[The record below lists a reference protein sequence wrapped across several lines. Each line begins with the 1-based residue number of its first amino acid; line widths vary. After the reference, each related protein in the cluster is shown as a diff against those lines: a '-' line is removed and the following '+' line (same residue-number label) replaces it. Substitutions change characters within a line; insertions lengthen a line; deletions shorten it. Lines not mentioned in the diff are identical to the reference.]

1 MKMFRTVAYCLA
13 MACLLVT
20 GIAFAPQ
27 AEAAGPPPV
36 VIMETSMGRIIVM
49 LDHKATPITVENFL
63 KYVDAGF
70 YDNTMFHRIVAQEEK
85 KKFTGGAEVAA
96 INIVQGGGFTYPLRI
111 KRPIF
116 PPIKNED
123 FRAESNR
130 KGTIAMA
137 RTNAPNSATS
147 QFFFNVTDNKILDPR
162 IDKKKKWNESDENEE
177 EQHVSKHGYCVF
189 GRVIR
194 GMDVV
199 EKMLAVPTGKV
210 RNFQNVP
217 NKPIILKKA
226 YRAK

>member
-1 MKMFRTVAYCLA
+1 MNTFRTFVYSLA
-13 MACLLVT
+13 VTCLLVV
-20 GIAFAPQ
+20 GVAHSPQ

-49 LDHKATPITVENFL
+49 LDHKDTPITVQNFL

-85 KKFTGGAEVAA
+85 KKFTGGADVAA

-111 KRPIF
+111 KRPLF
-116 PPIKNED
+116 PPIRNED
-123 FRAESNR
+123 FRAQSNK

-137 RTNAPNSATS
+137 RTSAPDSATC
-147 QFFFNVTDNKILDPR
+147 QFFFNVTDNEILNPQME
-162 IDKKKKWNESDENEE
+162 KKQKWAGDDNKEE
-177 EQHVSKHGYCVF
+177 EHISVHGYCVF

-199 EKMLAVPTGKV
+199 EKMLAVPTGRI

-217 NKPIILKKA
+217 QKPIILKKA